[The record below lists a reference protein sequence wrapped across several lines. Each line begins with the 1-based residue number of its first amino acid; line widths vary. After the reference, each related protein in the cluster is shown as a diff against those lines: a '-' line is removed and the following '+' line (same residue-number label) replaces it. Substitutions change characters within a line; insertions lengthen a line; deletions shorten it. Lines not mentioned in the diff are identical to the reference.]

1 MNDQMNAFIFL
12 KNVSVNVFFL
22 NKFERERERVHFLC
36 IERERE
42 RIQFLSERSEHCS
55 IVISPL
61 LVCKNG
67 FVAHTEN

>member
-22 NKFERERERVHFLC
+22 NTFERERERVHFLC

-42 RIQFLSERSEHCS
+42 RIQFLSERSEHW
-55 IVISPL
+55 
-61 LVCKNG
+61 
-67 FVAHTEN
+67 